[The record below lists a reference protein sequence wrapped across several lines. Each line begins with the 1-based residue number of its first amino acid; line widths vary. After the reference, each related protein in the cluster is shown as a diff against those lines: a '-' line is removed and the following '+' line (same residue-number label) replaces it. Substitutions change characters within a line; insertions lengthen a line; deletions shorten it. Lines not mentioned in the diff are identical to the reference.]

1 EVADED
7 VLGSGA
13 RAHHQALGGT
23 ACGRSDLD
31 DDGSTIRGER
41 PANRVGERLTQRWPV
56 LAVDEFEDIV
66 AIACEARNPGFDY
79 SVVEEYPRCDAA
91 RQPARGVIPVGDE
104 GRIDAPI
111 SGERV
116 HVRDETEVAP
126 CVGVVRVP
134 GRARAGRCAILRAEH
149 PQALLASAL
158 YTDSDFGSGQVPETD
173 PAEGSPGHTA

>member
-31 DDGSTIRGER
+31 DDGSTIGGER

-66 AIACEARNPGFDY
+66 AIACEVRNPGFDY
-79 SVVEEYPRCDAA
+79 SVVEENPRCHAGS
-91 RQPARGVIPVGDE
+91 QPLGGPT
-104 GRIDAPI
+104 P
-111 SGERV
+111 
-116 HVRDETEVAP
+116 T
-126 CVGVVRVP
+126 
-134 GRARAGRCAILRAEH
+134 
-149 PQALLASAL
+149 
-158 YTDSDFGSGQVPETD
+158 
-173 PAEGSPGHTA
+173 